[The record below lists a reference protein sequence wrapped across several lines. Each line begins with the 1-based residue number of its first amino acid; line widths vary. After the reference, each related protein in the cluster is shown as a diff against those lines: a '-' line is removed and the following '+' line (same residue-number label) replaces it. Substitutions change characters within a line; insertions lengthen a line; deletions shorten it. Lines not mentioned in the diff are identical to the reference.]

1 MSDVEFNE
9 WVDQLR
15 IRTAKR
21 FERLEILSDKLK
33 LAREDFE
40 TTRQALDKALKTHA
54 DGDTTVAAFFAFSIA
69 LKTKDQLLSQMKL
82 LI

>member
-21 FERLEILSDKLK
+21 FER
-33 LAREDFE
+33 FE